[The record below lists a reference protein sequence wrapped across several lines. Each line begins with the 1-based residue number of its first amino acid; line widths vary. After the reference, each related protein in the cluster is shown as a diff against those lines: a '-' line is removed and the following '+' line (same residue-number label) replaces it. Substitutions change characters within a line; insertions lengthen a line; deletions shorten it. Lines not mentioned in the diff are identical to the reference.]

1 MLALR
6 ERITKFLGGDRR
18 ELLVQIGW
26 QGALVAAIDPI
37 QRYTVAIANFRCH
50 VDGYASPAL
59 LKRIVEISL
68 HPNLS
73 TEFGLR
79 QPERLARFK

>member
-6 ERITKFLGGDRR
+6 ERVTKFLGGDRR

-50 VDGYASPAL
+50 VDGCRCEQSVAAAIGIL
-59 LKRIVEISL
+59 
-68 HPNLS
+68 
-73 TEFGLR
+73 
-79 QPERLARFK
+79 

>member
-1 MLALR
+1 L
-6 ERITKFLGGDRR
+6 I
-18 ELLVQIGW
+18 QIEW
-26 QGALVAAIDPI
+26 QGALVGAIDPI
-37 QRYTVAIANFRCH
+37 QRYAVAIANFRCRI
-50 VDGYASPAL
+50 DGYAPAAL
-59 LKRIVEISL
+59 LKWIVEISL